1 MPSVTLLGP
10 QRLRPIVKRVLDDQ
24 ELDGPL
30 GVITG
35 GWEERED
42 EVDDL
47 RDHCQRE
54 TLNLGLYGR
63 MEQVLAEDQALSQA
77 LTDRNDRLRVAQ
89 TFYRRRLG
97 PLLDSVR
104 RLHELKVSRMEL
116 LPAERAHAIKA
127 VAELDAHYLNQI
139 RGIHA
144 AFRELWDPVERPA
157 VAAAREE
164 LRQILA
170 DCAALLIAGGHVG
183 VLLDQLTLFEL
194 PTLVD
199 ETPIVAWSA
208 GAMVLTERIVLF
220 HDSPPQ
226 GRGDPEVYDDGLAL
240 APQVVALP
248 HARSRLKLE
257 DKVRVKILCERFQ
270 PASSVALDEGCGIH
284 WDGQAWTAIGPT
296 RRLTPQGKL
305 AGMVAP

>member
-1 MPSVTLLGP
+1 M
-10 QRLRPIVKRVLDDQ
+10 LDDQ
-24 ELDGPL
+24 DLDGPL
-30 GVITG
+30 AVVTG

-54 TLNLGLYGR
+54 TLNLGLYKR
-63 MEQVLAEDQALSQA
+63 MEDVLLKDRALSQA
-77 LTDRNDRLRVAQ
+77 LVDRNDRLRVAQ

-104 RLHELKVSRMEL
+104 RLHHLKVSRMEL
-116 LPAERAHAIKA
+116 LPAERAHAILS
-127 VAELDAHYLNQI
+127 VAELDAHYMTQI

-144 AFRELWDPVERPA
+144 AFDELWNPTERPA
-157 VAAAREE
+157 VVDARGEIAE
-164 LRQILA
+164 LVKQSS
-170 DCAALLIAGGHVG
+170 ALLIAGGHVG

-194 PTLVD
+194 GTLVG
-199 ETPIVAWSA
+199 ETPVVAWSA
-208 GAMVLTERIVLF
+208 GAMVLTERILLF

-226 GRGDPEVYDDGLAL
+226 GPGDPEVYDDGLGL

-248 HARSRLKLE
+248 HARTRLKL
-257 DKVRVKILCERFQ
+257 DDRARVQILSGRFA
-270 PASSVALDEGCGIH
+270 PASCVALDEGCGVH
-284 WDGQAWTAIGPT
+284 WNGQAWSAIGPA

-305 AGMVAP
+305 AGLVAP